1 MGTMPDNAS
10 VTPANTSAVIDEISL
25 CVYQAIL
32 EIQQQQPELLR
43 EKYKNVPWRNVRN
56 QSAFLEKLKEGLSK
70 TRNQEA
76 LIMQVQKYCKFC
88 YFPVISSCHFSGTWS
103 KEFASRLSNW
113 QSLVIQLALGIRS
126 RQLHRYYRHRKR

>member
-76 LIMQVQKYCKFC
+76 LIMQVQKILQVLLLPS
-88 YFPVISSCHFSGTWS
+88 YFELPFFGNLVERIRFST
-103 KEFASRLSNW
+103 
-113 QSLVIQLALGIRS
+113 QQLAEFS
-126 RQLHRYYRHRKR
+126 